1 MKESKKLSIFAKY
14 KGHCAYCGKE
24 LTLSAM
30 TADHRVPKSKGGGNS
45 NENLMPCCK
54 ECNHAKGD
62 DNLEILRIH
71 LCYPT
76 LHPSDL
82 TSFDAIRKA
91 AKKYK
96 FYYETYQGKTKG

>member
-1 MKESKKLSIFAKY
+1 
-14 KGHCAYCGKE
+14 
-24 LTLSAM
+24 M
-30 TADHRVPKSKGGGNS
+30 TADHRIPKSKSRGNS
-45 NENLMPCCK
+45 IENLMPCCK
-54 ECNHAKGD
+54 DCNHAKGD